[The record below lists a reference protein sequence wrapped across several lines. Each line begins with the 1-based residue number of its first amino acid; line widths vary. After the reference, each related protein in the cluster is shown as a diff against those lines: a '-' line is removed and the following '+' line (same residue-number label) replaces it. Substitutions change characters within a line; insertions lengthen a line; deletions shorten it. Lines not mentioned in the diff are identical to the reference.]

1 MDIYLT
7 NTTIYTYSIK
17 YPELRIE
24 LVLNNNITESEAEVQ
39 LLKSLVQAEM
49 DYEQFKCIQPD
60 INRNPVKFEIQRD
73 KPTLNTIRRW
83 IRQYR
88 NQLLKDSDFSMLPDA
103 TVISK
108 TSWQTYRQQLRDL
121 PKTWNL
127 DDKPSIDLSSIY
139 SYDDVATL
147 PFPKPPE

>member
-1 MDIYLT
+1 MNIFKTDKSVYMQ
-7 NTTIYTYSIK
+7 SEK
-17 YPELRIE
+17 YPALQVELI
-24 LVLNNNITESEAEVQ
+24 LSDKDTEETAEQKLLEQLQKAEAE
-39 LLKSLVQAEM
+39 
-49 DYEQFKCIQPD
+49 YEQNINLMPD
-60 INRNPVKFEIQRD
+60 DKGNLVEIPKD

-108 TSWQTYRQQLRDL
+108 TSWQTYRQQLRNL

-127 DDKPSIDLSSIY
+127 DDKPSIDLSGICSF
-139 SYDDVATL
+139 DDVATL

>member
-1 MDIYLT
+1 MDIYKT
-7 NTTIYTYSIK
+7 SKSIYMQSEK
-17 YPELRIE
+17 YPALRVELM
-24 LVLNNNITESEAEVQ
+24 LSDKDTEETAEQKLLGQLQLAEA
-39 LLKSLVQAEM
+39 
-49 DYEQFKCIQPD
+49 DYEQNLNFMPD
-60 INRNPVKFEIQRD
+60 DKGNLVEISKD
-73 KPTLNTIRRW
+73 KPILNTIRRW
-83 IRQYR
+83 IRKYR

-127 DDKPSIDLSSIY
+127 DDKPSIDLSGIY
-139 SYDDVATL
+139 SFDDVATL